1 VLTGKTIILGVTGSI
16 AAYKT
21 AMLASALIKQHA
33 DVHVLMTENAT
44 KFITPLTFETLT
56 GNKCVVDTFDRNFSF
71 DVKHVSLAK
80 KAVLVLIAPC
90 SANVIGKLSNG
101 ICDDILTTTL
111 MATKATRII
120 APAMNTG
127 MWENPIMQDNLKRL
141 QAYGYHIITPAT
153 GRLACGDTGMGK
165 MPEPDTLLE
174 HILLH
179 IAKDKDLKGKRI
191 LVSAGPTQEA
201 IDPVRYITNHSSGKM
216 GYAIA
221 KMAAMRGAEVSLIS
235 GPVNIN
241 PFTGVCVV
249 HVKSAQDM
257 YDAVKKGAANSDI
270 IIMCSAVADYTP
282 MTYYDQKVKKN
293 DSDLSIPLKRTQDI
307 LKYLGEHKQ
316 EGQLIIGFSMET
328 ENLLENSRQKL
339 TKKNADMIC
348 ANSINEGKT
357 GFAVNTNQVT
367 LITPTEVHE
376 LPLCTKDDTANMI
389 LDKIKELK

>member
-1 VLTGKTIILGVTGSI
+1 MLTGKTIILGVTGSI

-44 KFITPLTFETLT
+44 KFMTPLAFETLT

-80 KAVLVLIAPC
+80 KADLVLIAPC

-249 HVKSAQDM
+249 HVKRAQDM

>member
-1 VLTGKTIILGVTGSI
+1 MLTGKTIILGVTGSI

-80 KAVLVLIAPC
+80 KADLVLIAPC

-257 YDAVKKGAANSDI
+257 YDAVKKGAVNSDI

>member
-1 VLTGKTIILGVTGSI
+1 
-16 AAYKT
+16 
-21 AMLASALIKQHA
+21 MLASALIKQHA

-80 KAVLVLIAPC
+80 KADLVLIAPC

>member
-1 VLTGKTIILGVTGSI
+1 MLTGKTIILGVTGSI

-80 KAVLVLIAPC
+80 KADLVLIAPC

>member
-1 VLTGKTIILGVTGSI
+1 MLTGKTIILGVTGSI

-80 KAVLVLIAPC
+80 KADLVLIAPC

-141 QAYGYHIITPAT
+141 QAYDYHIITPAT

-282 MTYYDQKVKKN
+282 KTYYDQKVKKN

>member
-1 VLTGKTIILGVTGSI
+1 MLTGKTIILGVTGSI

>member
-1 VLTGKTIILGVTGSI
+1 MLTGKTIILGVTGSI

-179 IAKDKDLKGKRI
+179 IAKDKDLKGRRI